1 MVRPSTLAAAVFTL
15 SLSNPASAQDVVTL
29 SQAVNAVLAHNPA
42 LEGARAS
49 VQEADANRR
58 GARAHYFP
66 QISFTESW
74 QRSDQPVFAFGA
86 LLSAQRFT
94 AADFAVDRLNSPGA
108 TNLFTSRIGV
118 HQMIFDGGGSRAG
131 VDAATRGRDAAQA
144 GLDAAAADLA
154 LAATRAYG
162 RVVSADAALR
172 AAATAVASAQED
184 VHRAERRRD
193 AGTATDA
200 DVLAMSVHE
209 ADMRQRQIQAEGD
222 AAIARAE
229 LNRLMGAAI
238 ERTYQVQ
245 EPPAPDAVTADIPA
259 LAAEADAARPAL
271 LRAAA
276 ERAAAEAAARQARA
290 AWYPSVSVDAGYQSD
305 GLNFSDR
312 AASWM
317 VGGELRWALSI
328 GGGESAR
335 VAAAEAVLSA
345 ARAAETDAKAAV
357 HVEVF
362 AAVKRLDAA
371 RARLATGVIAVEQA
385 RESERILR
393 NRYDAGLASAGDVLR
408 AATAELDADAQRV
421 AALVD
426 AITARAE
433 LTRALGR
440 SPQ

>member
-1 MVRPSTLAAAVFTL
+1 M
-15 SLSNPASAQDVVTL
+15 
-29 SQAVNAVLAHNPA
+29 
-42 LEGARAS
+42 
-49 VQEADANRR
+49 
-58 GARAHYFP
+58 
-66 QISFTESW
+66 
-74 QRSDQPVFAFGA
+74 
-86 LLSAQRFT
+86 
-94 AADFAVDRLNSPGA
+94 
-108 TNLFTSRIGV
+108 
-118 HQMIFDGGGSRAG
+118 
-131 VDAATRGRDAAQA
+131 
-144 GLDAAAADLA
+144 
-154 LAATRAYG
+154 
-162 RVVSADAALR
+162 
-172 AAATAVASAQED
+172 
-184 VHRAERRRD
+184 
-193 AGTATDA
+193 
-200 DVLAMSVHE
+200 
-209 ADMRQRQIQAEGD
+209 
-222 AAIARAE
+222 
-229 LNRLMGAAI
+229 
-238 ERTYQVQ
+238 
-245 EPPAPDAVTADIPA
+245 
-259 LAAEADAARPAL
+259 
-271 LRAAA
+271 
-276 ERAAAEAAARQARA
+276 
-290 AWYPSVSVDAGYQSD
+290 SVDAGYQSD

-371 RARLATGVIAVEQA
+371 RARLATGVTAVEQA